1 MDFIPKQLI
10 GLGKPELG
18 NYLESWLPAHPD
30 EEGEWEREVE
40 RCEQLARCMMT
51 SQYVRC
57 VFCSTQVEVTPER
70 VEDVI
75 LDGPGPE
82 TRGLRMVE
90 CPVCRTSIEVPEN

>member
-1 MDFIPKQLI
+1 VDFIPRQLI
-10 GLGKPELG
+10 ELQRHELG
-18 NYLESWLPAHPD
+18 DYVESWLPAHP
-30 EEGEWEREVE
+30 EEEQEWLREVQ
-40 RCEQLARCMMT
+40 RCERLARLVMT
-51 SQYVRC
+51 RQYIRC

-75 LDGPGPE
+75 LDGPGSE